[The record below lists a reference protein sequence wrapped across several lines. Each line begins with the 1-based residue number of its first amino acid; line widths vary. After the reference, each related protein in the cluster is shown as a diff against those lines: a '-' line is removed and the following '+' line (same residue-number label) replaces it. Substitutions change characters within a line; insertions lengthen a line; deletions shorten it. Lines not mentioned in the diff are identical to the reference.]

1 MSDVMSHLM
10 SPVQLTLLIFVV
22 MVVLM
27 VLRTPIAVAMFVS
40 GLVGYVVQ
48 AGWAPLANFLNTE
61 AFARFASY
69 DLSVIPLFIL
79 MGNFA
84 TQGGISR
91 ALFEVAA
98 AATGRMRGG
107 LSMAAVVTCAAFGA
121 ICGSSVATAATI
133 TSVAL
138 PEMRRHGYH
147 DRLAT
152 GTLAAGGTLGIL
164 IPPSVPLVIYAIL
177 AEQNIAKLFAA
188 AMIPGIVAMIGYM
201 IAIAIYVRLVPGQ
214 APARE
219 DAPRLTWAALG
230 AVAPI
235 AAIFVIVF
243 GGIYGG
249 IFTPTEG
256 AAVGAFSTFL
266 AALLKREMTARK
278 FKDCFYATAEAS
290 AMIFMI
296 FLGADLMNSALALTQ
311 VPAQLGV
318 LVQSWGLTPIMVVVA
333 IMLFY
338 IALGC
343 LMDELSVLLITI
355 PIFFPVIMGLDFGM
369 PKESVAIWFGI
380 LVLMTV
386 SFGLLSP
393 PVGLNVY
400 VVNGMARTVKMSDTF
415 RGVVPFLVS
424 DAFRLVLLIAFPPL
438 SLWLV
443 QYVG

>member
-1 MSDVMSHLM
+1 M
-10 SPVQLTLLIFVV
+10 SPITLTLLIFAV
-22 MVVLM
+22 MLFLM
-27 VLRTPIAVAMFVS
+27 ALRTPISIAMFVA
-40 GLVGYVVQ
+40 GATGYVLQ
-48 AGWAPLANFLNTE
+48 AGWLPLASFLNTQ

-91 ALFEVAA
+91 SLFEFAA
-98 AATGRMRGG
+98 SVMSRFKGG
-107 LSMAAVVTCAAFGA
+107 LAMAAVMACAAFGA

-133 TSVAL
+133 TQVAL
-138 PEMRRHGYH
+138 PEMRKHGYSG
-147 DRLAT
+147 RLAT

-177 AEQNIAKLFAA
+177 TEQNIAKLFAA
-188 AMIPGIVAMIGYM
+188 AMVPGIIAMLGYM
-201 IAIAIYVRLVPGQ
+201 VAIAIYVRLVPGQ
-214 APARE
+214 APE
-219 DAPRLTWAALG
+219 HDDAPKITAQSLKG
-230 AVAPI
+230 IVPI

-249 IFTPTEG
+249 LFTPTEG
-256 AAVGAFSTFL
+256 SAVGAAATFV
-266 AALLKREMTARK
+266 AALLKREINWPK
-278 FKDCFYATAEAS
+278 FKQCFYATAESS

-311 VPAQLGV
+311 VPGQLASV
-318 LVQSWGLTPIMVVVA
+318 VQAWGLPPVMVVGA

-338 IALGC
+338 VVLGSV
-343 LMDELSVLLITI
+343 MDELSMILLTI
-355 PIFFPVIMGLDFGM
+355 PIFFPMIMGLDFGL

-380 LVLMTV
+380 MVLMTV
-386 SFGLLSP
+386 GFGMLAP

-400 VVNGMARTVKMSDTF
+400 VVNSMAKDIPIKESYRGVMPFLMSDTL
-415 RGVVPFLVS
+415 RS
-424 DAFRLVLLIAFPPL
+424 LVLLFFPSI

-443 QYVG
+443 KYVG